1 MLNRQLGFPKM
12 WSEDRTNTADK
23 NAERVAFWM
32 LGGLAI
38 GIVLVIV
45 GTSFEGPSYI
55 WKGSLSAL
63 ACSVV
68 GCFLGFLFGIPRHL
82 SSDTARTTLPTPDN
96 NPPNAAKT
104 QAATAP
110 DLQAAT
116 DKAAASQTAAR
127 TAADRK
133 DQADADVNGKTE
145 AATTAATA
153 AAAAKYA
160 SEQDPNN
167 PDLTKAAD
175 DAKVASDTAADGLK
189 LAKSVADTAAQAL
202 QIATNQATTDQ
213 AAADKLTQQQSRN
226 QAQSGSGTASTTAMT
241 KLHGSSTTV
250 NTNLE
255 QISDWLTKIIVG
267 VTLVQADTVLQ
278 KLHRI
283 AEVIAGCVGA
293 LPKLEETLPFAYA
306 ILIYFSVLGFFG
318 SYLLTRLWL
327 QSAFD
332 AADSGGKQT

>member
-1 MLNRQLGFPKM
+1 M
-12 WSEDRTNTADK
+12 A
-23 NAERVAFWM
+23 
-32 LGGLAI
+32 
-38 GIVLVIV
+38 
-45 GTSFEGPSYI
+45 
-55 WKGSLSAL
+55 
-63 ACSVV
+63 
-68 GCFLGFLFGIPRHL
+68 
-82 SSDTARTTLPTPDN
+82 DN
-96 NPPNAAKT
+96 NLPNAAEAQT
-104 QAATAP
+104 ATPP

-116 DKAAASQTAAR
+116 DKTAASQTAAR
-127 TAADRK
+127 IAAKQK
-133 DQADADVNGKTE
+133 DKADADVTGKTE

-175 DAKVASDTAADGLK
+175 IAKVASDTAADDLK
-189 LAKSVADTAAQAL
+189 LAKSVADTAARAM

-226 QAQSGSGTASTTAMT
+226 QAQSGSGTASTTAMA

-267 VTLVQADTVLQ
+267 VTLVQADTVLK